1 LWCKGLK
8 EYRYLKISNDDYAVV
23 RNNIIDSQIAAATS
37 SAYAKQVGRVAG
49 GCELWES
56 TDFLRMD
63 CWGKATACSSMN
75 CNCPAEFDKVQIRSR
90 QDTIKNYASS
100 NWYNLSSSFG
110 YDDASPEICTF
121 NPFSSL

>member
-1 LWCKGLK
+1 
-8 EYRYLKISNDDYAVV
+8 
-23 RNNIIDSQIAAATS
+23 
-37 SAYAKQVGRVAG
+37 
-49 GCELWES
+49 
-56 TDFLRMD
+56 MD

-110 YDDASPEICTF
+110 YDAPSPEICTF
-121 NPFSSL
+121 NPLAAYESVNSCKKLSLGSGSYNNIF